1 MTCEM
6 DLSECRKTIDLI
18 LSIKQMASEGNLQRV
33 AASGG
38 YSARR
43 ELMCG

>member
-6 DLSECRKTIDLI
+6 DLSEYRKTIDLI
-18 LSIKQMASEGNLQRV
+18 LSINQMASGGNLQRV

-38 YSARR
+38 YSARSL
-43 ELMCG
+43 EES